1 MAEVPLSHRWAIS
14 NHCKR
19 PWFIKNY
26 HVMHFFFSCEILI
39 FVNLNCIWQIYILL
53 NLWLCSFSVNSR
65 QFGYV
70 TAKTK
75 IMQNSL
81 TYIVLHFKK
90 FSDCELWKWPIFN
103 PYWQIFGAWLLLHE
117 LDWFLENSSNLHIKN
132 FGAWHRSISG
142 KLVQQSV

>member
-53 NLWLCSFSVNSR
+53 NLWLCSFSVNLR

-117 LDWFLENSSNLHIKN
+117 LDWFLENSFRYLIRKFDTESLKN
-132 FGAWHRSISG
+132 RYGST
-142 KLVQQSV
+142 